1 VPRSAVDGNAR
12 GEVVVESTVVVLDK
26 AGSGRREGRS
36 DLEVVPFA
44 LESQPHLCHRLQML
58 CTPQCVF
65 SHFLYEPVS
74 RDVPAHHMMPLNTME
89 RQLEETAL
97 LSISSALDVALI
109 D

>member
-1 VPRSAVDGNAR
+1 VDGNAR

-36 DLEVVPFA
+36 DLELVTFA
-44 LESQPHLCHRLQML
+44 PEPQPHLCHHLQML

-65 SHFLYEPVS
+65 GRFLYEPVS
-74 RDVPAHHMMPLNTME
+74 RDVPVRHMMLLNAME
-89 RQLEETAL
+89 IQLEETAL